1 MDQLALDLLQPL
13 QPRLDNF
20 VAGRNA
26 EAVAALQA
34 LVAGRSAERSIY
46 LWGSRGCGR
55 THLVRSLL
63 AIGGWGWTAEADP
76 ERPGLAVLDGVEGLD
91 VPGQV
96 ALFNRLNAVR
106 SSPRCASVTTGDAAP
121 ARLGLREDLR
131 TRLGWGLVYQLQP
144 LSDDE
149 KLAALQAHIA
159 ARGVQVAEG
168 LLPYLLSHLPRDLR
182 TLTAALDALDAFA
195 LAHQRALTV
204 PLLKDWLAHTD
215 GAPPP

>member
-1 MDQLALDLLQPL
+1 MNQLALDLLQPL

-26 EAVAALQA
+26 EAVAALHA
-34 LVAGRSAERSIY
+34 VVGGRSVERSIY
-46 LWGSRGCGR
+46 LWGSSGCGR

-63 AIGGWGWTAEADP
+63 AVGGWVWTAEADP

-106 SSPRCASVTTGDAAP
+106 ASPRCACVTTGDAAP

-144 LSDDE
+144 LSDGE
-149 KLAALQAHIA
+149 KLAALQAHAA
-159 ARGVQVAEG
+159 ARGVQVSED
-168 LLPYLLSHLPRDLR
+168 LLPYLLSHLPRNLR

-195 LAHQRALTV
+195 LAHRRALTV
-204 PLLKDWLAHTD
+204 PLLKDWLAQTD